1 VNAHIVK
8 PPRPF
13 NYPCHICGI
22 VGDNQPTI
30 PSLEKM
36 QIVFKDKGGKFVE
49 SKLITEVKVTIALV
63 NMVDVHFAATQ
74 NKAIEEHV
82 FKY

>member
-1 VNAHIVK
+1 LLDSRQQIN
-8 PPRPF
+8 
-13 NYPCHICGI
+13 
-22 VGDNQPTI
+22 PTI

-49 SKLITEVKVTIALV
+49 SKPIAEVKVITTLV
-63 NMVDVHFAATQ
+63 NMVDVHFATIQ

-82 FKY
+82 FKD